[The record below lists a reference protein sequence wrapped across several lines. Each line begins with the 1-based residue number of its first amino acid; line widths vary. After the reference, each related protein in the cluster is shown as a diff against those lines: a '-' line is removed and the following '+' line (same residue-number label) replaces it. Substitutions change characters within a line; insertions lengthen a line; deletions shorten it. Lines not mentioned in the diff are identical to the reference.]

1 MKKLFSVI
9 LAMVM
14 AASLFTGCVE
24 KNDPENKV
32 EPTPT
37 PAATPGP
44 VTDVDEDDPNYP
56 TVLAMWKDMDGYW
69 VNEDGEY
76 LFFTLDDNGKAVLY
90 SYDDGGVLD
99 GFMKATAV
107 MSSNKTSYYIAVD
120 LPAVNNNEKLAGLT
134 QSASSK
140 SFMIELDGYGDDYVE
155 LAEDDG
161 ELDYEIFVKVGN
173 NLDKMKDAIKQ
184 AEKLEKDD

>member
-120 LPAVNNNEKLAGLT
+120 LPYHPAAGT
-134 QSASSK
+134 PAFHQRPKRIRSQCRFCPCRAIYAS
-140 SFMIELDGYGDDYVE
+140 
-155 LAEDDG
+155 
-161 ELDYEIFVKVGN
+161 GN
-173 NLDKMKDAIKQ
+173 Q
-184 AEKLEKDD
+184 ADNDV

>member
-1 MKKLFSVI
+1 MKKLFSII

-69 VNEDGEY
+69 VRLVC
-76 LFFTLDDNGKAVLY
+76 LFQLLLIVMDSQLKWEWEKFIEREVVLNQENSWY
-90 SYDDGGVLD
+90 IKWMVLD
-99 GFMKATAV
+99 LKEEKNFHM
-107 MSSNKTSYYIAVD
+107 D
-120 LPAVNNNEKLAGLT
+120 L
-134 QSASSK
+134 
-140 SFMIELDGYGDDYVE
+140 F
-155 LAEDDG
+155 
-161 ELDYEIFVKVGN
+161 
-173 NLDKMKDAIKQ
+173 KMQ
-184 AEKLEKDD
+184 YHLVY

>member
-9 LAMVM
+9 LAMVI
-14 AASLFTGCVE
+14 AASFFTGCVDGGDAE
-24 KNDPENKV
+24 SNV

-37 PAATPGP
+37 PTVSPSAKP
-44 VTDVDEDDPNYP
+44 VDDDEEDPNYP

-69 VNEDGEY
+69 VDEDGDY
-76 LFFTLDDNGKAVLY
+76 LFFTLDENGKAVLY
-90 SYDDGGVLD
+90 SYDDGKLD

-173 NLDKMKDAIKQ
+173 NLDKLDDAVKQ
-184 AEKLEKDD
+184 AQKLEKDD

>member
-1 MKKLFSVI
+1 MKKILSVI

-14 AASLFTGCVE
+14 AASFFTGCVE
-24 KNDPENKV
+24 KDKPENNV

-37 PAATPGP
+37 PTVAPAP
-44 VTDVDEDDPNYP
+44 VTDVDEEDPNYP

-69 VNEDGEY
+69 VNEDGDY
-76 LFFTLDDNGKAVLY
+76 LFFTLDENGKAVLY
-90 SYDDGGVLD
+90 SYDDGVLD

-120 LPAVNNNEKLAGLT
+120 LPAVNNNDKLAGLT
-134 QSASSK
+134 QSVSSK
-140 SFMIELDGYGDDYVE
+140 SFMIELEGYGDDYVK

-173 NLDKMKDAIKQ
+173 NLDKLDDAVKQ
-184 AEKLEKDD
+184 AQKLEKDD